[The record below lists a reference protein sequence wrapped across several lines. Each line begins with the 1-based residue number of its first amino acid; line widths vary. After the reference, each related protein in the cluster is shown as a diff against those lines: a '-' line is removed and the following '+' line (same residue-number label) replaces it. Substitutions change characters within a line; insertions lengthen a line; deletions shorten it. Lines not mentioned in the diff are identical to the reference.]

1 MEGSNITIAI
11 AFAAGLLSFL
21 TPCVLPLVPGY
32 ISLIS
37 GVSVEHL
44 KGEGTG
50 SRAAARRAVI
60 INSLAFNAGVSLIFI
75 LLGTT
80 AGWIGNVLFST
91 QWVRIVGGIVI
102 ILFGFQMMGV
112 LKIGAL
118 YRDTRKFSEEKPRG
132 PFGAALLGVAFAAGW
147 TPCIGP
153 ILGGI
158 IGLAATSGGWKNG
171 LILSAFYAAGLS
183 VPFLLTGIVLNQF
196 LGFYSWFRR
205 HLHKVEIAS
214 GVLLIVIG
222 LMVAFNILTVIAAF
236 ASKYLPNAE
245 NLVSQS
251 RPADAAT
258 TAQPNTQPSG
268 AGSASNSADATAKAT
283 DATASDSAAA
293 EPAPD
298 VELKATDGKPLRLSE
313 LRGQVV
319 LLNFWATWCVPCR
332 AEIPGLNELQ
342 RDLGGRGLHVVGVST
357 SDTADRV
364 RDYQKDVRQ
373 DYTIALGDDGVASK
387 YAVGV
392 LPTTF
397 IIDRAGRIRHKII
410 GEKTRAQ
417 FEALIRPLLEEK
429 ATAAALKSE

>member
-44 KGEGTG
+44 KGEGGG
-50 SRAAARRAVI
+50 SRTSARRAVI

-75 LLGTT
+75 LLGAT
-80 AGWIGNVLFST
+80 AGWVGNVLFST
-91 QWVRIVGGIVI
+91 PWVRIVGGLVI
-102 ILFGFQMMGV
+102 ILFGLQMMGV

-118 YRDTRKFSEEKPRG
+118 YRDTRKFSEDKPSG
-132 PFGAALLGVAFAAGW
+132 PLGAALLGVAFAAGW

-158 IGLAATSGGWKNG
+158 IGLAATSGGWKSG
-171 LILSAFYAAGLS
+171 LILSAFYAAGLAL
-183 VPFLLTGIVLNQF
+183 PFLGVGLLMNAF
-196 LGFYSWFRR
+196 LSFYTKFRR

-222 LMVAFNILTVIAAF
+222 LMVASNSLTWV
-236 ASKYLPNAE
+236 ASVASRYLPNAE
-245 NLVSQS
+245 NLVKQDGPTTQP
-251 RPADAAT
+251 PAAPTPAPAAT
-258 TAQPNTQPSG
+258 
-268 AGSASNSADATAKAT
+268 
-283 DATASDSAAA
+283 AAA

-298 VELKATDGKPLRLSE
+298 VELKTTDGKPLKLSE

-332 AEIPGLNELQ
+332 NEIPSLNAMH
-342 RDLGGRGLHVVGVST
+342 RDLAGRGFKVLGVTTQDS
-357 SDTADRV
+357 AELIRE
-364 RDYQKDVRQ
+364 YQKDVKQ
-373 DYTIALGDDGVASK
+373 DYTVAIGDDGVANK
-387 YAVGV
+387 YSVGV

-397 IIDRAGRIRHKII
+397 IIDRQGRIRHQII
-410 GEKTRAQ
+410 GERTRAQ
-417 FEALIRPLLEEK
+417 FEALINPLLDEPP
-429 ATAAALKSE
+429 ATAALKSE

>member
-44 KGEGTG
+44 KGEGAG

-75 LLGTT
+75 LLGAT

-91 QWVRIVGGIVI
+91 PWVRWIGGGVI
-102 ILFGFQMMGV
+102 ILFGLQMMGV
-112 LKIGAL
+112 LKVGAL
-118 YRDTRKFSEEKPRG
+118 YRDTRKFSDDKPSG
-132 PFGAALLGVAFAAGW
+132 PLGAALLGVAFAAGW

-158 IGLAATSGGWKNG
+158 IGLAATSGGWKSG
-171 LILSAFYAAGLS
+171 LILSAFYAAGLAI
-183 VPFLLTGIVLNQF
+183 PFLVVGLAMNAF
-196 LGFYSWFRR
+196 LGFYSKFRR

-222 LMVAFNILTVIAAF
+222 LMVAFNALTWV
-236 ASKYLPNAE
+236 ASLASRYLPDLE
-245 NLVSQS
+245 GKLKQEV
-251 RPADAAT
+251 
-258 TAQPNTQPSG
+258 
-268 AGSASNSADATAKAT
+268 
-283 DATASDSAAA
+283 ASDPKPPAAPAPAPNANAAA
-293 EPAPD
+293 EPAPE
-298 VELKATDGKPLRLSE
+298 VELTTVDGEPLKVSE

-332 AEIPGLNELQ
+332 SEIPALNDMQ
-342 RDLGGRGLHVVGVST
+342 RDLSGRGFKVVGVTTEDS
-357 SDTADRV
+357 ADLV
-364 RDYQKDVRQ
+364 REYQKDVRQ
-373 DYTIALGDDGVASK
+373 EYTVALGDAGVANK

-397 IIDRAGRIRHKII
+397 IIDRQGRIRHKVI
-410 GEKTRAQ
+410 GEKSRAQ
-417 FEALIRPLLEEK
+417 FEALINPLLDEPP
-429 ATAAALKSE
+429 TAAALRGE

>member
-1 MEGSNITIAI
+1 MEGSNITILI

-32 ISLIS
+32 VSLIS

-44 KGEGTG
+44 KGEGGG

-75 LLGTT
+75 LLGAT
-80 AGWIGNVLFST
+80 AGWVGNVLFST
-91 QWVRIVGGIVI
+91 PWVRIVGGVVI

-118 YRDTRKFSEEKPRG
+118 YRDTRKFSDDKPRG
-132 PFGAALLGVAFAAGW
+132 PLGAALLGVAFAAGW

-158 IGLAATSGGWKNG
+158 IGLAATSGGWKSG
-171 LILSAFYAAGLS
+171 LVLSAFYAAGLS
-183 VPFLLTGIVLNQF
+183 IPFLLTGLVLNQF
-196 LGFYSWFRR
+196 LGFYSHFRR
-205 HLHKVEIAS
+205 HLHKVEVAS

-222 LMVAFNILTVIAAF
+222 LMVASNSLTWVAGVAAR
-236 ASKYLPNAE
+236 YLPNAE
-245 NLVSQS
+245 NLVRQDA
-251 RPADAAT
+251 PADAAPT
-258 TAQPNTQPSG
+258 TTQNSTAPPNSPATS
-268 AGSASNSADATAKAT
+268 AG
-283 DATASDSAAA
+283 

-298 VELKATDGKPLRLSE
+298 VELTTTDGRPLKLSE

-332 AEIPGLNELQ
+332 SEIPALNAMEK
-342 RDLGGRGLHVVGVST
+342 DLSARGFKVLGVTT
-357 SDTADRV
+357 SDSAEVV
-364 RDYQKDVRQ
+364 REYQKDVRQ
-373 DYTIALGDDGVASK
+373 DYAVALGDDGVASK
-387 YAVGV
+387 YSVGV

-397 IIDRAGRIRHKII
+397 IIDRRGRIRETII
-410 GEKTRAQ
+410 GEKTRAY
-417 FEALIRPLLEEK
+417 FEARIKPLLEEQ
-429 ATAAALKSE
+429 APGD

>member
-11 AFAAGLLSFL
+11 AFVAGLLSFL

-44 KGEGTG
+44 KGEGAG
-50 SRAAARRAVI
+50 SRRAARRAVI
-60 INSLAFNAGVSLIFI
+60 LNSLAFNAGVSLIFI
-75 LLGTT
+75 LLGAT
-80 AGWIGNVLFST
+80 AGWVGNVLFSRP
-91 QWVRIVGGIVI
+91 WVRIVGGLVVI
-102 ILFGFQMMGV
+102 AFGLQMMGV

-132 PFGAALLGVAFAAGW
+132 PLGSALLGMAFAAGW

-171 LILSAFYAAGLS
+171 LVLSAFYAAGLA
-183 VPFLLTGIVLNQF
+183 VPFLVTGLVLNQF

-205 HLHKVEIAS
+205 HLHKVEVAS

-222 LMVAFNILTVIAAF
+222 LMVASNSLTWV
-236 ASKYLPNAE
+236 ASVASRYLPNAE
-245 NLVSQS
+245 NIVKQS
-251 RPADAAT
+251 PPVNAGAAQ
-258 TAQPNTQPSG
+258 TAQ
-268 AGSASNSADATAKAT
+268 ASNAANS
-283 DATASDSAAA
+283 SSNNVAA

-298 VELKATDGKPLRLSE
+298 VDLKTTDGKPLKLSE

-332 AEIPGLNELQ
+332 SEIPGLNEMQ
-342 RDLGGRGLHVVGVST
+342 RGLAARGLRVVGVTT
-357 SDTADRV
+357 SDSADLV
-364 RDYQKDVRQ
+364 REYQKDVRQ
-373 DYTIALGDDGVASK
+373 DYTVALGDDGVAAK

-397 IIDRAGRIRHKII
+397 VIDREGRIRQKII
-410 GEKTRAQ
+410 GEKSRAE
-417 FEALIRPLLEEK
+417 FEALVGPLLDEQ
-429 ATAAALKSE
+429 ATAALKQE

>member
-1 MEGSNITIAI
+1 MEGSNNITILI

-44 KGEGTG
+44 KGAGEG

-60 INSLAFNAGVSLIFI
+60 LNSLAFNAGVSLIFI
-75 LLGTT
+75 LLGAT
-80 AGWIGNVLFST
+80 AGWVGNILFST
-91 QWVRIVGGIVI
+91 PWVRIVGGLVI
-102 ILFGFQMMGV
+102 IAFGFQMMGV

-118 YRDTRKFSEEKPRG
+118 YRDTRKFSDEKPRG
-132 PFGAALLGVAFAAGW
+132 PLGAALLGVAFAAGW

-158 IGLAATSGGWKNG
+158 IGLAAASGGWKNG
-171 LILSAFYAAGLS
+171 LILSAFYAAGLA
-183 VPFLLTGIVLNQF
+183 VPFLLTGLVLNQF
-196 LGFYSWFRR
+196 LGFYGWFRR
-205 HLHKVEIAS
+205 HLHKVEVVS

-222 LMVAFNILTVIAAF
+222 LMVASNSLTRIASF
-236 ASKYLPNAE
+236 ASQHMI
-245 NLVSQS
+245 NLEGLLTP
-251 RPADAAT
+251 RPQT
-258 TAQPNTQPSG
+258 PTQPPSG
-268 AGSASNSADATAKAT
+268 AATS
-283 DATASDSAAA
+283 TANNVKA

-298 VELKATDGKPLRLSE
+298 VDLKTTDGKPLKLSD

-332 AEIPGLNELQ
+332 SEIPGLNEMQGALA
-342 RDLGGRGLHVVGVST
+342 LRGFKVVGVTT
-357 SDTADRV
+357 SDSADLV
-364 RDYQKDVRQ
+364 REYEKQVKQ
-373 DYTIALGDDGVASK
+373 DYTVALGDDSVANK

-397 IIDRAGRIRHKII
+397 IIDREGRVRQKVI
-410 GEKTRAQ
+410 GEKSRAE
-417 FEALIRPLLEEK
+417 FEAMVAPLLDEQ
-429 ATAAALKSE
+429 ATTAALK